1 MDIGVGT
8 LLCRAS
14 LVGLGFMAVAA
25 PGLRAQQAAH
35 REPMN
40 TEVRPI
46 DGVVVLF
53 QYGQPVP
60 SFDTWREAPP
70 GRERLSLD
78 GEWRFAWDPE
88 NQGLA
93 AGWPAPDFD
102 DSGWRLREVPASW
115 DLYDT
120 PGFDGYD
127 GTSYGVGS
135 AFTDGYAW
143 FRRRVEPPATWKG
156 RSIRLSFLG
165 VNYRVWVYVNGV
177 FVGEHEGGH
186 TPFALDVS
194 GRLQPGRDN
203 VIAVRVYRRPWYSSY
218 TEPGPITIR
227 SDTEVPYQP
236 VDYWPYAGI
245 TRSVYLEAA
254 EEVTVSKLLT
264 VAKDGSLRLSAVLH
278 NRGDQDERRLLVVHP
293 GEGTGGEPKEQL
305 VTLAPGQVRVVTMEI
320 PIPEVLPW
328 DTASPN
334 LYRATAALY
343 QGRGEGLSKVERG
356 SLKDSLFVDYG
367 MRSVEV
373 RDASLLLNGRRPIF
387 LKGLNW
393 HEETGRSGR
402 SLTIEE
408 YDRELGLALDLGANF
423 IRNSVYGRHPYVY
436 EFADAH
442 GLLVMD
448 DTDNM
453 WLNTK
458 QERIQTDSYGL
469 SRALA
474 LTMAWNQVNHPSVI
488 LWCLQNESEIW
499 ADPAVYRRWLAD
511 MKEAVKSL
519 DLQDRPVTWASSS
532 SWDPAF
538 DLADVVG
545 FNEYFGFFYG
555 QDSDLGWVLDAVR
568 RNHPGKPILI
578 TENGTWSI
586 YGDRGPDTR
595 GGTEEWHRRKF
606 LLHWDQVVPRKDF
619 VAGYTFWLLK
629 DYKQRMTYNH
639 EYNGISTMGLI
650 DFHGNKKLVY
660 GAFRDAVNPAP

>member
-1 MDIGVGT
+1 MKT
-8 LLCRAS
+8 KARNLLGRVS
-14 LVGLGFMAVAA
+14 LVGVGLVVFAVHSLGAQEAA
-25 PGLRAQQAAH
+25 RH
-35 REPMN
+35 EPMN
-40 TEVRPI
+40 TEVRLI
-46 DGVVVLF
+46 DGVGVLF

-60 SFDTWREAPP
+60 SFDTWREAPL

-78 GEWRFAWDPE
+78 GEWRFAWDPDDRGIAE
-88 NQGLA
+88 
-93 AGWPAPDFD
+93 GWQAPQFD
-102 DSGWRLREVPASW
+102 DSGWSRREVPASW
-115 DLYDT
+115 DLYET
-120 PGFDGYD
+120 PGFDIYD
-127 GTSYGVGS
+127 GTSYGAGS

-143 FRRRVEPPATWKG
+143 FRRHVEPAAGWNG
-156 RSIRLSFLG
+156 RFVRLSFLA
-165 VNYRVWVYVNGV
+165 VNYRAWVYVNGV

-186 TPFALDVS
+186 TPFSLDVS
-194 GRLQPGRDN
+194 GPLRPGRDN
-203 VIAVRVYRRPWYSSY
+203 VIAVRVYRRPWYTSY
-218 TEPGPITIR
+218 TDPAPAAIR

-236 VDYWPYAGI
+236 VDYWPYAGL
-245 TRSVYLEAA
+245 TRSVSLEATDQ
-254 EEVTVSKLLT
+254 VTVSKLLT
-264 VAKDGSLRLSAVLH
+264 LAKDGHLRISAVVYNH
-278 NRGDQDERRLLVVHP
+278 GEREQTRLLVVRP
-293 GEGTGGEPKEQL
+293 GELTGGEPKEQL
-305 VTLAPGQVRVVTMEI
+305 VTLAAGQVCVATMEI
-320 PIPEVLPW
+320 PIPGASPW
-328 DTASPN
+328 DTASPT
-334 LYRATAALY
+334 LYQAIAALY
-343 QGRGEGLSKVERG
+343 QGRGQGLSKVERG
-356 SLKDSLFVDYG
+356 SLKDSLFVRYG
-367 MRSVEV
+367 MRSIEV
-373 RDASLLLNGRRPIF
+373 RDGRLLLNGRPIF

-408 YDRELGLALDLGANF
+408 YDRELGLVVDLGANF

-436 EFADAH
+436 DFADAH

-469 SRALA
+469 SWALA
-474 LTMAWNQVNHPSVI
+474 LTMAWNQINHPSVI

-499 ADPAVYRRWLAD
+499 ADREVYRRWLAD
-511 MKEAVKSL
+511 MKQAVKSL
-519 DLQDRPVTWASSS
+519 DLQGRPVTWASGS

-545 FNEYFGFFYG
+545 FNEYFGYFYG

-568 RNHPGKPILI
+568 QNHPGKPILI

-586 YGDRGPDTR
+586 YGNRGPDTW

-639 EYNGISTMGLI
+639 EYNGISTMGLL
-650 DFHGNKKLVY
+650 DFHGNRKLVY
-660 GAFRDAVNPAP
+660 EAFRNAVNPAP